1 MTKTKKS
8 ERKHEKKSE
17 RKHDKKN
24 KSFIHLV
31 SSTNPKQRKVL
42 VNSMCNGQLKY
53 ICEIMINFL
62 KGTFVLPDNIKK
74 KVEPFRSLIRLLAD
88 KGISLARKK
97 NFLGVRS
104 NTSTVGKVLNYL
116 YKFIETI

>member
-8 ERKHEKKSE
+8 EKNSDKKHG
-17 RKHDKKN
+17 KKN

-31 SSTNPKQRKVL
+31 SSSNPRQRKVL
-42 VNSMCNGQLKY
+42 VNTMCKGQMKY
-53 ICEIMINFL
+53 ICEIMINLL
-62 KGTFVLPDNIKK
+62 KGTFVLPDSIKK

-88 KGISLARKK
+88 KSISLARKK
-97 NFLGVRS
+97 DFLGAGS